1 MKFNQGDRINNYQI
15 IRKLGE
21 GGMGEAWLARDLV
34 LERDVAIKFLN
45 PLLTREP
52 EFAERFMREARIQ
65 AKLTHSNIVSLFT
78 FFELEEQ
85 YYMVLEYAPGITLR
99 ELIGKTGPIPEKRV
113 LGIFHQL
120 LEALEYAHSK
130 GIVHRDMKPSN
141 IMIDESHNDAVKVM
155 DFGIARIMDD
165 IGLTRTGT
173 KMGTI
178 SYMSPEQVRA
188 EKNIDQR
195 SDIYSLG
202 VILYEMLSGVL
213 PFDVNTGSEY
223 EIQHTIVTEPIPDPR
238 KIYPY
243 ISEDTVKMLDWMTQ
257 KDKESRPKNLRDI
270 IMPKIGDEP
279 RSNIKGVTDEYF
291 ETQDDKKKATV
302 INKQDILFGAFFV
315 IFCLI
320 IVAIVTIFFG
330 P

>member
-1 MKFNQGDRINNYQI
+1 VVKFNQGDKINNYQI

-120 LEALEYAHSK
+120 LGALEYTHSK

-141 IMIDESHNDAVKVM
+141 IMIDESHHDAVKVM

-213 PFDVNTGSEY
+213 PFNANTGSEY

-238 KIYPY
+238 KIYPF

-257 KDKESRPKNLRDI
+257 KDKEARPQNLRDI
-270 IMPKIGDEP
+270 IMPEIIGEP
-279 RSNIKGVTDEYF
+279 EYSENDVTDEEY
-291 ETQDDKKKATV
+291 EIQDDNEKETV
-302 INKQDILFGAFFV
+302 NRGSY
-315 IFCLI
+315 I
-320 IVAIVTIFFG
+320 IVIAIIIAFWFVMFIIAMVLRG
-330 P
+330 